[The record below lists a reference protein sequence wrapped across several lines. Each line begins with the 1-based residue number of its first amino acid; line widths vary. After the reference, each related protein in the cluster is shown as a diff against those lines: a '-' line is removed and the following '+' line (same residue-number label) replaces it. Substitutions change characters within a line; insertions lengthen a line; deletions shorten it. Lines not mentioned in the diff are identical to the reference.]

1 MYYYQQRISLREI
14 KRLHEQNLIID
25 AKDGGLL
32 LGPSHKEGGILFL
45 FEYQDCFRVFGEVE
59 GYEYIVNKEQVMKY
73 QSIIHD
79 INKYYTPLEK
89 FEEYIPDSNIT
100 IIDAKH
106 PIYKNR
112 SKFIIL
118 EFCHLLCD
126 KIYKRNNEVMLGVLY
141 FKRKVYAR
149 H

>member
-89 FEEYIPDSNIT
+89 FEEYLPDSNIT

-118 EFCHLLCD
+118 DVNGGFSIINKYATQKYLNTLE
-126 KIYKRNNEVMLGVLY
+126 KINQGL
-141 FKRKVYAR
+141 F
-149 H
+149 

>member
-79 INKYYTPLEK
+79 
-89 FEEYIPDSNIT
+89 
-100 IIDAKH
+100 
-106 PIYKNR
+106 
-112 SKFIIL
+112 
-118 EFCHLLCD
+118 
-126 KIYKRNNEVMLGVLY
+126 KIGRAHV
-141 FKRKVYAR
+141 
-149 H
+149 